1 MKYKVFYQKTKIG
14 VLEINEK
21 NQYKYTPDVKGTQK
35 VKKSIEIFYEM
46 LVASDWRDPI
56 PFFQNRISDA
66 TRFSQEKDI
75 KNQTDPFR
83 MIREDLFIPF

>member
-56 PFFQNRISDA
+56 PFF
-66 TRFSQEKDI
+66 
-75 KNQTDPFR
+75 R
-83 MIREDLFIPF
+83 MLRED

>member
-1 MKYKVFYQKTKIG
+1 MKYKVFYLETKIG

-21 NQYKYTPDVKGTQK
+21 NKYKYTPDVEGTQK
-35 VKKSIEIFYEM
+35 VKKNIEIFYEM

-56 PFFQNRISDA
+56 PFFQNRINDA
-66 TRFSQEKDI
+66 KRFSQEKDI

-83 MIREDLFIPF
+83 MIRED

>member
-35 VKKSIEIFYEM
+35 VKESIEIFYEM

-56 PFFQNRISDA
+56 PFFQNLVY
-66 TRFSQEKDI
+66 
-75 KNQTDPFR
+75 N
-83 MIREDLFIPF
+83 FIITMNNIYYT